1 MANRLRWG
9 VIGTARINA
18 KVLPHFETSS
28 RNTLHGV
35 ASRNLLRA
43 RVEADRYRI
52 PHAYGSYA
60 ELVADPA
67 VEVVYISLPNH
78 LHFEWAKASLEA
90 GKHVLCEKPL
100 TLDVN
105 EAEILVALAK
115 VKKLQLA
122 EGYMY
127 RHHAQSV
134 RILEL
139 VRGGTLGEVRGVQ
152 GSFHITIAPGANI
165 RTDGRT
171 GGGALADVGC
181 YLVNFANAIIG
192 RAPEHVFA
200 RGRIQGTTPA
210 ENYDTLFSALLD
222 YGNGVSAQLDGG
234 FLGPR
239 IDELRILGEKGWLE
253 IPHPFKPT
261 EIENLRLFRRPTRE
275 SPVTLE
281 TIEVKDVDDPYRSE
295 IENFGALIEG
305 VGKFPIAAWETFA
318 GVSTLSNIYTGLR
331 A

>member
-1 MANRLRWG
+1 MSARLRWG
-9 VIGTARINA
+9 VLGTARINA
-18 KVLPHFETSS
+18 KVLPHFATSE
-28 RNTLHGV
+28 RNVLYAV
-35 ASRNLLRA
+35 ASRDLARA
-43 RVEADRYRI
+43 KAEADRYGI

-60 ELVADPA
+60 EIVTDPA
-67 VEVVYISLPNH
+67 IDVVYISLPNH

-100 TLDVN
+100 ALDVK
-105 EAEILVALAK
+105 EAESLVSIAK
-115 VKKLQLA
+115 SKKLHLA

-127 RHHAQSV
+127 RHHAQSAQ
-134 RILEL
+134 ILEL
-139 VRGGTLGEVRGVQ
+139 VRDGTLGEVRGVQ

-171 GGGALADVGC
+171 GGGAVADVGC

-192 RAPEHVFA
+192 RAPEKIFA

-222 YGNGVSAQLDGG
+222 YGNGISAQLDGG

-239 IDELRILGEKGWLE
+239 LDELRILGEKGWLE

-261 EIENLRLFRRPTRE
+261 EFETLRLFRRPTRDA
-275 SPVTLE
+275 PVTLE
-281 TIEVKDVDDPYRSE
+281 TIEVRDATDPYAAE
-295 IENFGALIEG
+295 IENFGAMIQETG
-305 VGKFPIAAWETFA
+305 TFPIAEWEAIA
-318 GVSTLSNIYTGLR
+318 GVSTIVRILKSLR
-331 A
+331 T